1 MAVEPTI
8 ATNEGVGI
16 LLCVHAGADPDQF
29 DQAVASMRAQ
39 TYSNVRLF
47 IYCDGPLTD
56 AHEATLRKYTG
67 AAGSGDHV
75 IRGTTPAGLPS
86 GLNALIDYAL
96 SASDVTYLA
105 RMDADD
111 LSMPERI
118 AKQVGFLRDRPEV
131 SVVGTWCIEFHELGV
146 PAFYKQMPTD
156 HVDLVKFMLYRSPF
170 NHPTVMF
177 RRSVFEKGYRYDPS
191 LKLMQDY
198 DLWSRLV
205 SDGLIIGNVSEYLLW
220 FRIEKEF
227 YSRRSGFKRAIRE
240 TNMRIR
246 FARNVKKL
254 KPANFFRYI
263 GLFGIRVAPVG
274 IKRMSYRYL
283 RNL

>member
-1 MAVEPTI
+1 MTVKSTI
-8 ATNEGVGI
+8 VTQESVGI

-29 DQAVASMRAQ
+29 DSALASMRAQ

-56 AHEATLRKYTG
+56 AHEASIKKYTG

-75 IRGTTPAGLPS
+75 IHGTLPAGLPS
-86 GLNALIDYAL
+86 GLNTLIDYAL
-96 SASDVTYLA
+96 LVGDVTYLA

-118 AKQVGFLRDRPEV
+118 AKQVSFLRDHPDV
-131 SVVGTWCIEFHELGV
+131 SVVGTWCIEFHQPDV
-146 PAFYKQMPTD
+146 PAFHKQMPTD
-156 HVDLVKFMLYRSPF
+156 HADLIKFMLYRSPF

-177 RRSVFEKGYRYDPS
+177 RRSVFEQGYRYNPD

-205 SDGLIIGNVSEYLLW
+205 SDGLIIGNVPEYLLW
-220 FRIEKEF
+220 FRIEKNF
-227 YSRRSGFKRAIRE
+227 YSRRSGFRRAMRE
-240 TNMRIR
+240 THMRIK
-246 FARNVKKL
+246 FAQGINQLRL
-254 KPANFFRYI
+254 TNFLNYT
-263 GLFGIRVAPVG
+263 GLFLVRIAPVRLKK
-274 IKRMSYRYL
+274 ISYKYL